1 MSADIG
7 LVGMGPMGKNLAIN
21 FHTKGF
27 SVAVHNRTHSKAE
40 AAANEVN
47 SPNFRAYKD
56 VADFVAA
63 LRPPRVVI
71 LLVQADVVDSVGEA
85 IAAKL
90 SRDDILIDSGNSLYK
105 LTETRRDH
113 FRERFGVHFYGIGIS
128 GGEEGALKGP
138 AIMVGGDRES
148 AHGRLLPLLERVCAL
163 PQVAGADNRRCIAY
177 CGAGGAGHMV
187 KMVHNGCEYGI
198 MQLIAEACVLLR
210 SALGLTAAQAGDVFS
225 SAGAHEGAYL
235 FENVAQVL
243 RKKEGADCLIDK
255 VKDIARQKGTGRWT
269 SVEAL
274 NHGVPTSIIDAGVL
288 ARTFSEQRHH
298 ISLADDGS
306 CSGKVDLKEGDV
318 IDALMAGVVLTF
330 QQSMD
335 LIVAISNR
343 MGYETDLA
351 EVLQAWRGG
360 CIIRMNFL
368 TELAT
373 YYRSAAAGA
382 LLIEAPFIR
391 ERYLNTKTIE
401 SLRRVVGLGLHRG
414 IPMPAFTAVVTYV
427 DLLRTDRLATAYIQG
442 MRDNFGAHTF
452 ERIDKPGTHHADWSE

>member
-1 MSADIG
+1 
-7 LVGMGPMGKNLAIN
+7 
-21 FHTKGF
+21 
-27 SVAVHNRTHSKAE
+27 
-40 AAANEVN
+40 
-47 SPNFRAYKD
+47 
-56 VADFVAA
+56 
-63 LRPPRVVI
+63 
-71 LLVQADVVDSVGEA
+71 
-85 IAAKL
+85 
-90 SRDDILIDSGNSLYK
+90 
-105 LTETRRDH
+105 
-113 FRERFGVHFYGIGIS
+113 
-128 GGEEGALKGP
+128 
-138 AIMVGGDRES
+138 
-148 AHGRLLPLLERVCAL
+148 
-163 PQVAGADNRRCIAY
+163 
-177 CGAGGAGHMV
+177 MV

-243 RKKEGADCLIDK
+243 RKKEGADYLIDK

-414 IPMPAFTAVVTYV
+414 VPMPAFTAVVTYV